1 MYNNN
6 GHMVID
12 AIKITIMILL
22 VITKTITILIKLI
35 IISKN

>member
-12 AIKITIMILL
+12 TIKIIIMILL

-35 IISKN
+35 IIRKN